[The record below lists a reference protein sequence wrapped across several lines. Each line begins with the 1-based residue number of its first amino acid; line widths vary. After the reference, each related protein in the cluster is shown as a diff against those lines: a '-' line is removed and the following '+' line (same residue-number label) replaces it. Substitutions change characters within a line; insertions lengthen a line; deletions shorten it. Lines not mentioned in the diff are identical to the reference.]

1 MEIALFEHMASKI
14 DALDKKEDVL
24 LLFKALAGEVQTSHI
39 VNLLT
44 DERLKGLARNFDNSQ
59 WKKAKSW
66 KNGGPEKGI
75 CVSTVNKYLITRQAD
90 LKLTVL
96 SNDMILKSVSSGT

>member
-39 VNLLT
+39 ITLLT
-44 DERLKGLARNFDNSQ
+44 DEKLKGFARNFDNSPC
-59 WKKAKSW
+59 KKAKSW
-66 KNGGPEKGI
+66 KEWWTRERHLH
-75 CVSTVNKYLITRQAD
+75 TVNKYQLTGQATQTHD
-90 LKLTVL
+90 
-96 SNDMILKSVSSGT
+96 SIE